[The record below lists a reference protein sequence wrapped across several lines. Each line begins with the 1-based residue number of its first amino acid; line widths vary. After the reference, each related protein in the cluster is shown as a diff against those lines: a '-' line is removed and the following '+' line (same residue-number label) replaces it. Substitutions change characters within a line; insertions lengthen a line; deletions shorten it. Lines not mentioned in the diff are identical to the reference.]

1 MNKLLKGE
9 SIYISQ
15 DLIIEIQ
22 ENIQKSKNIN
32 DLIKKIYE
40 GNKSKNINEVI
51 N

>member
-9 SIYISQ
+9 SQ

-22 ENIQKSKNIN
+22 ENIQKSININ
-32 DLIKKIYE
+32 ELIKKIYE
-40 GNKSKNINEVI
+40 QNKSKNINEVI

>member
-1 MNKLLKGE
+1 MNKLLKGG

-22 ENIQKSKNIN
+22 ENIQKSININ
-32 DLIKKIYE
+32 ELIKKIYE
-40 GNKSKNINEVI
+40 QNKSKNINEVI

>member
-9 SIYISQ
+9 SIHISQ

-22 ENIQKSKNIN
+22 ENIQKSININ
-32 DLIKKIYE
+32 ELIKKIYE
-40 GNKSKNINEVI
+40 QNKSKNINEVI